1 MATSRD
7 RDNALSPRPSR
18 IHRIPEHLQ
27 DYELSYHTREPRL
40 LLSNIYS
47 CSNVFPALDYKN
59 HTTSPRTLKTYMYV
73 CTRHISREGDREQSW
88 RAREEE
94 TNASS
99 LNFEWQWPRCQHGEH
114 SVINNEMK
122 RKQYMWTVIIKQ
134 SSLFLCCFFR
144 NIKQQQQFIFFSIR
158 FIHCTS
164 KLLKKLQTR
173 STTKIFDSIEL

>member
-7 RDNALSPRPSR
+7 RDDALSPRPSR

-27 DYELSYHTREPRL
+27 DYEFSYHTREPRL

-99 LNFEWQWPRCQHGEH
+99 LNFEWPWPRCQHGEH
-114 SVINNEMK
+114 LVINNEMK
-122 RKQYMWTVIIKQ
+122 RKQYMWCLLYFSVVFQKYKTTAAIH
-134 SSLFLCCFFR
+134 FF
-144 NIKQQQQFIFFSIR
+144 FFIR